1 MERTSAIMKK
11 LLLVG
16 LLIGLSFA
24 INANVRPGNTAGYLS
39 TGYEYIQL
47 EVKGV
52 TAPTSSALIWYGDG
66 IAGYSSIDFYGME
79 VSSGNVPT
87 TISAQLLFANGA
99 AVSIAAQTITSGTDL
114 TDLRSGFYKF
124 SLPAYSVTRNVTF
137 NFLIAD

>member
-1 MERTSAIMKK
+1 MNDIFNENVSLKTETPAFAKHVLGDVICWWYGGVTSAVACKI
-11 LLLVG
+11 
-16 LLIGLSFA
+16 A
-24 INANVRPGNTAGYLS
+24 ID
-39 TGYEYIQL
+39 I
-47 EVKGV
+47 
-52 TAPTSSALIWYGDG
+52 YG
-66 IAGYSSIDFYGME
+66 IE

-87 TISAQLLFANGA
+87 TISAQLLFANGT